1 MPAEIASMREAFG
14 QALVEIGESH
24 PEVVVLDADV
34 SHSTRTVL
42 FAERFPER
50 FYNLGVA
57 EANMMD
63 IAAGLATT
71 GCIPWVSTFSFL
83 ASLRAGE
90 QIRTCI
96 AYPRLNVKIAAGYAG
111 LSDSFDGPTHQSVFD
126 LAVLRAMPNMAVI
139 VAADA
144 PEARAAVKA
153 ATAYSGP
160 VYLRLSR
167 AEVPVVFAG
176 GEPEFEIGRG
186 RLLREGADVS
196 LVATGVLLHRALAAA
211 DQLSNQGIAARV
223 VEIHTL
229 KPIDESILLE
239 AAQQTGAI
247 VTVEEHSVIGG
258 LGGAVAELLG
268 RRHPTPIEMVGLAD
282 TFAESG
288 PYEALLDAYG
298 LGVADIVA
306 ATHSVLARK
315 PKN

>member
-14 QALVEIGESH
+14 EALVEVGESR

-34 SHSTRTVL
+34 SHSTRTLL

-50 FYNLGVA
+50 FFNLGVA

-111 LSDSFDGPTHQSVFD
+111 LSDSFDGSTHQSVFD
-126 LAVLRAMPNMAVI
+126 LAVLRAMPNMTVI

-153 ATAYSGP
+153 ATAYHGP

-167 AEVPVVFAG
+167 AEVPVVFSE
-176 GEPEFEIGRG
+176 GEPEFEVGRG
-186 RLLREGADVS
+186 RLLRGGCDVS

-211 DQLSNQGIAARV
+211 DQLSGQGIDARV
-223 VEIHTL
+223 IEIHTL
-229 KPIDESILLE
+229 KPIDESILVDAGE
-239 AAQQTGAI
+239 QTGAI
-247 VTVEEHSVIGG
+247 VTIEEHSVIGG
-258 LGGAVAELLG
+258 LGGAVAEVLA
-268 RRHPTPIEMVGLAD
+268 RRRPTPIEIVGLRD

-298 LGVADIVA
+298 MGVGDIVA
-306 ATHSVLARK
+306 ATQSVLARK
-315 PKN
+315 PRR

>member
-1 MPAEIASMREAFG
+1 MAAETTSMREAFG
-14 QALVEIGESH
+14 EALVEVGESH
-24 PEVVVLDADV
+24 PKVVVLDADV
-34 SHSTRTVL
+34 SHSTRTLL

-50 FYNLGVA
+50 FFNLGVA

-71 GCIPWVSTFSFL
+71 GCVPWVSTFSFL

-153 ATAYSGP
+153 ATAYTGP

-167 AEVPVVFAG
+167 AEVPIVFSQ
-176 GEPEFEIGRG
+176 GEPEFEVGRG
-186 RLLREGADVS
+186 RIIREGGDVS

-211 DQLSNQGIAARV
+211 DRLSGRGIEARV

-239 AAQQTGAI
+239 AAEQTGAL

-258 LGGAVAELLG
+258 LGGAVAEVLG
-268 RRHPTPIEMVGLAD
+268 RRRPTPIEMVGLRD

-298 LGVADIVA
+298 LGVGDIVA
-306 ATHSVLARK
+306 ATQSVLVRK
-315 PKN
+315 PRR

>member
-153 ATAYSGP
+153 ATAYLGP

-167 AEVPVVFAG
+167 AEVPIVFGG
-176 GEPEFEIGRG
+176 GEPEFEVGHG

-211 DQLSNQGIAARV
+211 DQLSNQGIEARV

-239 AAQQTGAI
+239 AAEQTGAI

-298 LGVADIVA
+298 LGVGDIVA

-315 PKN
+315 PRS